1 MKKIGVIVGSIA
13 KGSINRKFAKA
24 LVKLKEKEA
33 DFTFIEIK
41 DLPFFSVDIE
51 GDLPASVIKFKKEI
65 EAQDAILF
73 VTPEYNRSV
82 SGVLKNA
89 LDWSS
94 RPYGQISLANKIAGI
109 LGVSLGA
116 IGTAL
121 AQAHLRNVLAFFNMD
136 VMGQPELYA
145 KYKEGDITENSEF
158 SDEGSKKFYSSYM
171 DAFLKKV
178 NK

>member
-1 MKKIGVIVGSIA
+1 MKKVGVIVGSIA

-33 DFTFIEIK
+33 NFTFIEIK
-41 DLPFFSVDIE
+41 DLPFFSVDLE
-51 GDLPASVIKFKKEI
+51 GNLPETVQKFKKEI

-73 VTPEYNRSV
+73 VTPEYNRSIP
-82 SGVLKNA
+82 GVLKNA

-94 RPYGQISLANKIAGI
+94 RPYGKVSLANKVAGI
-109 LGVSLGA
+109 AGVSLGA

-136 VMGQPELYA
+136 TMGQPELYA
-145 KYKEGDITENSEF
+145 KYKEGDITEASDF
-158 SDEGSKKFYSSYM
+158 ADEGSKKFYASFM
-171 DAFLKKV
+171 DAFLKKI
-178 NK
+178 K